1 MVAVGRLGPPGNGR
15 EATILFA
22 STGLI
27 GKTLDEKGGSNLGRN
42 VEALTA
48 VY

>member
-1 MVAVGRLGPPGNGR
+1 MGPEP
-15 EATILFA
+15 
-22 STGLI
+22 SLI
-27 GKTLDEKGGSNLGRN
+27 GMRLDEKGGSNLGRD